1 MTKSERINDM
11 MIYLN
16 KKNYFNLKDIMNKY
30 NISRSTALRD
40 INSLENI
47 GMPIYSEKGR
57 NGKYSI
63 LNNRILSPIIFTVDE
78 INALYFSMLTL
89 KSYQTTPFHLSLE
102 KLKEKFENC
111 LSREQLNDIL
121 IMEKILK
128 FEVYEHN
135 NRSPFLKEIL
145 ESIIENKIC
154 NVNYRKKK
162 TIRKY
167 SIQFFRISANYG
179 QWYTEGINQ
188 KTGKFQVFRCDK
200 IVSLKITEQ
209 STKENIMDILKKI
222 PNIYKNEQSIEFRA
236 EISPFG
242 KDLFYKEN
250 YPSMRINVDGEK
262 IFIEGF
268 YNKGEEKFI
277 KKILLICKAGG
288 FTALIVSFFSTMH
301 CQKASDSILAI
312 VSGKV
317 ISFRFYI
324 PPKVPCPISVSPVP
338 SKVSEA
344 ALQSLSAKS
353 PNFFTLLKV
362 TSFKSLQTEKALIP
376 NTLILGNVIFF
387 R

>member
-30 NISRSTALRD
+30 SISRSTALRD

-111 LSREQLNDIL
+111 LSQEQLNDIL

-145 ESIIENKIC
+145 KSIIENKIC

-222 PNIYKNEQSIEFRA
+222 PNVYKNEQSIEFRV

-277 KKILLICKAGG
+277 ADYFLKY
-288 FTALIVSFFSTMH
+288 
-301 CQKASDSILAI
+301 
-312 VSGKV
+312 GKNL
-317 ISFRFYI
+317 
-324 PPKVPCPISVSPVP
+324 ISVEPI
-338 SKVSEA
+338 E
-344 ALQSLSAKS
+344 
-353 PNFFTLLKV
+353 LK
-362 TSFKSLQTEKALIP
+362 KLI
-376 NTLILGNVIFF
+376 TDRGREIFEYF
-387 R
+387 HKL